1 MKDMHYKSD
10 KVRLLWAL
18 AGAALGIAFFL
29 YLYGTGVLDPTNVE
43 WMLKGNG
50 DSAQH
55 YLGWEFFRNSDLRLP
70 YIGMSYDT
78 VYPHRV
84 SVLYSDSIPLLAL
97 LFKVILSVIP
107 VAHFQYFGWWGLA
120 CFAMQ
125 GYFSQRIVAHI
136 GRADHS
142 DAPGW
147 KMPATLLGAA
157 LFLLFPALTQR
168 MFGHTALAG
177 NWIILLA
184 LWLFLDGEEKS
195 PTIVRNCLTWGA
207 IGIIGA
213 GFHMYYLPMIGI
225 VLVGTALRQ
234 LMLHRGWKLAV
245 LPILCYCATALAEL
259 FLLGAFSSNFY
270 SGLQVPGYMYAA
282 DLLGI
287 FIPRYSQGF
296 ETNLFLGYGVLLL
309 FAIIL
314 ILMLWLGIRGRLKG
328 SWQRRKA
335 WIISCGVIVCLSL
348 LASLSPTITFAG
360 RTWFWLPLPNFL
372 LRLWGAFSS
381 CARLAW
387 VAEYLLLA
395 LLCGL
400 VLRWMRPQIAMVT
413 LTVCTFVQ
421 IVWESEQ
428 LSSIHKGYAN
438 PERYVYTTTL
448 QSDEWDTLSSSGL
461 IDHLAFASYNTDG
474 EFFWNFAVLA
484 SENKWS
490 SNVFYLAHMDSQN
503 ASLTIPNEVATPQPR
518 TLYVLNGLDQL
529 RRTELPLHY
538 YRVDGY
544 LVGSLEQLPLTPA
557 DDADI
562 AVRIPL
568 TEMKHS
574 DNTSAHYQEGGNIV
588 LGKGESVSGPRQLI
602 MPGHYVVTVKGEALD
617 HSYIHCGWSDS
628 KTVNQHA
635 LDITFLVGSSDTIS
649 FEFYVYEPTI
659 GWEVSVHTLDDTP
672 VIVHSVTICH
682 SENA

>member
-1 MKDMHYKSD
+1 MKEVHYKTD
-10 KVRLLWAL
+10 KVRMLWAL
-18 AGAALGIAFFL
+18 AGAALGIVFFL
-29 YLYGTGVLDPTNVE
+29 YLYGARVLDPTNVE
-43 WMLKGNG
+43 WMLQNNG
-50 DSAQH
+50 DPAQH
-55 YLGWEFFRNSDLRLP
+55 YLGWEFFRNSEWRLP

-97 LFKVILSVIP
+97 LFKAILSVIP
-107 VAHFQYFGWWGLA
+107 VARFQYFGWWGLA
-120 CFAMQ
+120 CFALQ
-125 GYFSQRIVAHI
+125 GYFSQRIVARI

-147 KMPATLLGAA
+147 KMPATLLGVA

-184 LWLFLDGEEKS
+184 LWLFLDEDAKM
-195 PTIVRNCLTWGA
+195 PTVVRSCLIWGLM
-207 IGIIGA
+207 GIIGA

-225 VLVGTALRQ
+225 VLVGVALRQ
-234 LMLHRGWKLAV
+234 LMLHRNWKLAV

-270 SGLQVPGYMYAA
+270 SGLQVPGHMYAA

-287 FIPRYSQGF
+287 FVPEYSQDF
-296 ETNLFLGYGVLLL
+296 ESNLFLGYGVLLL
-309 FAIIL
+309 FAFVL
-314 ILMLWLGIRGRLKG
+314 ILLVWLSVHGQLRGG
-328 SWQRRKA
+328 WCRKKTWA
-335 WIISCGVIVCLSL
+335 LPFCVVAFLSL
-348 LASLSPTITFAG
+348 LASMSPTITFAG
-360 RTWFWLPLPNFL
+360 RTWFRLPLPNIL
-372 LRLWGAFSS
+372 LCLWGAFSS

-400 VLRWMRPQIAMVT
+400 ILRWARPQAAVAA
-413 LTVCTFVQ
+413 LAVCTAVQ
-421 IVWESEQ
+421 GAWELQS
-428 LSSIHKGYAN
+428 LVSLHKAYAT

-448 QSDEWDTLSSSGL
+448 QSGEWDALSDSGL
-461 IDHLAFASYNTDG
+461 IDHVAFASYDIDG

-484 SENKWS
+484 AENKWS
-490 SNVFYLAHMDSQN
+490 VNVFYLAHMDSKN
-503 ASLTIPNEVATPQPR
+503 ASLTIQNEVSTPQPR

-529 RRTELPLHY
+529 RYTELPLNY

-557 DDADI
+557 DDEGLV
-562 AVRIPL
+562 VRVPL
-568 TEMKHS
+568 TEMKHP
-574 DNTSAHYQEGGNIV
+574 DNTSAHYQSDGSII
-588 LGKGESVSGPRQLI
+588 LGKGESVAGPRQLI
-602 MPGHYVVTVKGEALD
+602 VPGHYVVTVKGEALD
-617 HSYIHCGWSDS
+617 HSYIHSGWNDLQ
-628 KTVNQHA
+628 TADQNA
-635 LDITFLVGSSDTIS
+635 LDITFLEGSSDTIS

-659 GWEVSVHTLDDTP
+659 GWEVSIHTLDDTP
-672 VIVHSVTICH
+672 VIVHSVTIGH